1 MPFLPDID
9 TRIDTNTST
18 DTGATRPVASATAPR
33 LRPCEATDIPAI
45 TRIYGH
51 AVRHGSASFEIEAP
65 TEAEMA
71 RRRQALLDAGYPYL
85 VVERDGQVLGYAYAS
100 AYRARPAY
108 GATVENSV
116 YVDEAAQGQGLGRLL
131 MQALID
137 HCTAGGW
144 RQMVAVIGD
153 SANTGSRRLHEA
165 TGFRLVG
172 VLQSI
177 GFKHGRW
184 LDTVLMQRAL
194 GPGDALPRGPHEG
207 WPPQG

>member
-1 MPFLPDID
+1 MPPVDAPVPDP
-9 TRIDTNTST
+9 RCVPEPAPAAHPPASV
-18 DTGATRPVASATAPR
+18 PVV
-33 LRPCEATDIPAI
+33 LRDCTATDIPAI

-51 AVRHGSASFEIEAP
+51 AVRHGSASFEIDP
-65 TEAEMA
+65 PDDSEMA

-85 VVERDGQVLGYAYAS
+85 VAERQGQVLGYAYAS

-116 YVDEAAQGQGLGRLL
+116 YVDEAAQGQGVGRLL
-131 MQALID
+131 MQALITR
-137 HCTAGGW
+137 CAAGGW

-184 LDTVLMQRAL
+184 LDTVLMQREL
-194 GPGDALPRGPHEG
+194 GPGDTQPRGAREA
-207 WPPQG
+207 WPPL

>member
-1 MPFLPDID
+1 MPSLPDTDTDIRID
-9 TRIDTNTST
+9 TRT
-18 DTGATRPVASATAPR
+18 DAVHAVASDSQLR
-33 LRPCEATDIPAI
+33 LRPCEAADMPAI

-51 AVRHGSASFEIEAP
+51 AVRHGSASFEIEPP

-71 RRRQALLDAGYPYL
+71 RRRQALLDGGYPYL
-85 VVERDGQVLGYAYAS
+85 VAERDGQVLGYAYAS

-131 MQALID
+131 MQGLID
-137 HCTAGGW
+137 RCAAGGW

-153 SANTGSRRLHEA
+153 SANIGSRRLHEA
-165 TGFRLVG
+165 AGFRLVG

-184 LDTVLMQRAL
+184 LDTVLMQRPL
-194 GPGDALPRGPHEG
+194 GPGDTLPRGLHEG
-207 WPPQG
+207 PSSDA